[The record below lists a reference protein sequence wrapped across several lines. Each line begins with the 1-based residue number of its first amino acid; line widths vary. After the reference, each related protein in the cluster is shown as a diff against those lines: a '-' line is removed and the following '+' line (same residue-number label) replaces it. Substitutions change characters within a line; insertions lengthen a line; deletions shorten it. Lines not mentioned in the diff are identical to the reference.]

1 MQRVA
6 STAMVSESE
15 GDLLNHFPRIN
26 MFNTELTLSQLR
38 GISGSGAPKNEYAK
52 YLKPKAKK
60 EIKPLK
66 PLTLKDVMNNGG
78 SPGPFLPG
86 PDYVSQYASNAYN
99 HHVRWM

>member
-1 MQRVA
+1 MKRAAV
-6 STAMVSESE
+6 TAMVCETE
-15 GDLLNHFPRIN
+15 GDLPNHFPRN
-26 MFNTELTLSQLR
+26 TMLNTELTLSQLR
-38 GISGSGAPKNEYAK
+38 EISGCGAPKNEFAK

-86 PDYVSQYASNAYN
+86 PDYFSQYANSAYS
-99 HHVRWM
+99 HHGRWM